1 MHRQSLKMLTSVYR
15 LKVVTQDMDVVMR
28 VHVVCVYSISL
39 GVINVTHTVIICSA
53 RVRQDGSGVAQ
64 IQLLLDGSDVSQKCP
79 LLRNPYP
86 ALQSWQWVGCNLA
99 ISGSNLTIV
108 MNVTEVNTG
117 QVGTST
123 AYFDDICVTF
133 TTKGVDE
140 GK

>member
-1 MHRQSLKMLTSVYR
+1 
-15 LKVVTQDMDVVMR
+15 MDVVMR

-53 RVRQDGSGVAQ
+53 RVRQDGQLQGVAQ
-64 IQLLLDGSDVSQKCP
+64 IQLQLDGSDISQKCP

-86 ALQSWQWVGCNLA
+86 ALQSWQWVGCNLT

-117 QVGTST
+117 QAGTST
-123 AYFDDICVTF
+123 AYFDDVCVTF